1 MGLSCQ
7 HNSMWVTFICKTFH
21 CMKMFYLISK
31 SSIIFCPWQ
40 SIVHHQVEKV
50 ISYEI
55 NQGGRRQNKILDLG
69 VTHRV
74 SGSAEPAFQDKPS
87 QDFLG
92 HSWVSR
98 CTGRKA
104 AIHLLH
110 GRRLDAAAAQRQS
123 KGPRETEG
131 IWISQ
136 AQNIPPGSSHDS
148 FERKY
153 LSARASFRLGRKW
166 QLLPLRDKEES
177 LCLHLCQLIYSP

>member
-40 SIVHHQVEKV
+40 SIVHHRVQRV

-55 NQGGRRQNKILDLG
+55 NQGGRRQNKILDVG

-74 SGSAEPAFQDKPS
+74 SGSAEPAFQDQPS

-98 CTGRKA
+98 CTGREA

-110 GRRLDAAAAQRQS
+110 GLRLDAAAAQGQS
-123 KGPRETEG
+123 RGSGKLRVFEYLKHKISHLGAPTTLLRGSICLPEPHSGWVENDCFYPWG
-131 IWISQ
+131 IKKRVCVYIS
-136 AQNIPPGSSHDS
+136 AN
-148 FERKY
+148 
-153 LSARASFRLGRKW
+153 
-166 QLLPLRDKEES
+166 
-177 LCLHLCQLIYSP
+177 